1 MRKSTLNHPDLY
13 ILRHGETVWNRQGRF
28 QGRKDSP
35 LTEKGRQQTMA
46 QRNLLNAVSFGQV

>member
-1 MRKSTLNHPDLY
+1 MLEHPDLY

-35 LTEKGRQQTMA
+35 LTEKGRQQALA
-46 QRNLLNAVSFGQV
+46 QRISLNAVSFGQV